1 MSRVLQAEI
10 NLKSL
15 VDNFHFIKSITKRA
29 NKSTK
34 IIAIV
39 KADAYGHGAIEVSK
53 CLQKNNVDYL
63 GVAFYDEALS
73 LRESKIDCPILLL
86 FDREIEGIF
95 KYKLTPVIFDI
106 NHAKELS
113 EYARKKGVK
122 IPVHVKVE
130 TGMGRLGIYEN
141 ICEQVRKIANMPNL
155 SIEGVMSHLSIAED
169 PLWSAEQINKF
180 KELKK
185 CLSNLGISPIFHIS
199 NSAGIFLEDAIFDA
213 VRPGI
218 MLYGYSTKSVLDGI
232 RPCMT
237 LKTKLLDIRKL
248 PKGTPISYG
257 KTFITK
263 RDSLIGVIP
272 IGYADGYF
280 RRLSNRGF
288 IIVRGKKA
296 PVVGTICMD
305 ITMIDLT
312 EIPEARVEDEV
323 IILGS
328 YGNEKITAWDIA
340 SWADTIPYEVLTS
353 LGSKAKKKYI
363 YETEGM
369 YNDFR
374 ESKKS

>member
-15 VDNFHFIKSITKRA
+15 IDNFHFIKSITKGA
-29 NKSTK
+29 NKSSK

-53 CLQKNNVDYL
+53 SLQKNNVDYL
-63 GVAFYDEALS
+63 GVAFYDEALT
-73 LRESKIDCPILLL
+73 LREAKIECPILLL
-86 FDREIEGIF
+86 FDREIEGLF
-95 KYKLTPVIFDI
+95 KHNLTPVIFDI

-113 EYARKKGVK
+113 EYAKKKGVT

-141 ICEQVRKIANMPNL
+141 ICEQVKKIANMSNL
-155 SIEGVMSHLSIAED
+155 KIEGVMSHLSLAED
-169 PLWSAEQINKF
+169 PLWSSEQISKL

-185 CLSNLGISPIFHIS
+185 CLSSLGINPIFHIS
-199 NSAGIFLEDAIFDA
+199 NSAGIFLDDAIFDA

-218 MLYGYSTKSVLDGI
+218 MLYGYSTSGVLEGI
-232 RPCMT
+232 KPCMT
-237 LKTKLLDIRKL
+237 LKTKILDIRKL

-263 RDSLIGVIP
+263 RNSLIGVIP

-280 RRLSNRGF
+280 RKLSNKGF
-288 IIVRGKKA
+288 IIVKGRKA

-305 ITMIDLT
+305 LTMIDLT
-312 EIPEARVEDEV
+312 EIPEAKVEDEV

-328 YGNEKITAWDIA
+328 CGNERITAWDIA

-363 YETEGM
+363 YEMEGM

>member
-1 MSRVLQAEI
+1 MSRFLQAEI

-15 VDNFHFIKSITKRA
+15 VDNFLFIKSITKRA
-29 NKSTK
+29 NKSIK

-63 GVAFYDEALS
+63 GVAFYEEALA
-73 LRESKIDCPILLL
+73 LREAKIDCPILLL

-113 EYARKKGVK
+113 AYARKKDVK
-122 IPVHVKVE
+122 IPVHIKVE

-141 ICEQVRKIANMPNL
+141 ICENIRKIANMPNL
-155 SIEGVMSHLSIAED
+155 SIEGVMSHLSVAED
-169 PLWSAEQINKF
+169 PIWSSEQINRL

-185 CLSNLGISPIFHIS
+185 CFFNSGIKPIFHIA
-199 NSAGIFLEDAIFDA
+199 NSTGIFLEDALLDA

-218 MLYGYSTKSVLDGI
+218 MLYGYSTNSVSDVI
-232 RPCMT
+232 KPCMT
-237 LKTKLLDIRKL
+237 LKTKILDIRKL
-248 PKGTPISYG
+248 STGTPISYG

-272 IGYADGYF
+272 IGYADGFF
-280 RRLSNRGF
+280 RSLSNKGF
-288 IIVRGKKA
+288 VIVRGKRA
-296 PVVGTICMD
+296 PVVGTVCMD
-305 ITMIDLT
+305 LTMVDLT
-312 EIPEARVEDEV
+312 EIPEAEVEDEV
-323 IILGS
+323 VILGS
-328 YGNEKITAWDIA
+328 YGKEKITAWDIA
-340 SWADTIPYEVLTS
+340 SWSDTIPYEVLTS

-363 YETEGM
+363 H
-369 YNDFR
+369 
-374 ESKKS
+374 

>member
-1 MSRVLQAEI
+1 MSRFLQAEI

-15 VDNFHFIKSITKRA
+15 IDNFHFIKSVTKGA
-29 NKSTK
+29 NKSSK

-53 CLQKNNVDYL
+53 SLQKNNVDYL
-63 GVAFYDEALS
+63 GVAFYDEALT
-73 LRESKIDCPILLL
+73 LREAKIECPILLL
-86 FDREIEGIF
+86 FDREIEGLF
-95 KYKLTPVIFDI
+95 KHNLTPVIFDI

-113 EYARKKGVK
+113 EYAKKKGVT

-141 ICEQVRKIANMPNL
+141 ICEQVKKIANMSNL
-155 SIEGVMSHLSIAED
+155 KIEGVMSHLSLAED
-169 PLWSAEQINKF
+169 PLWSSEQISRL

-185 CLSNLGISPIFHIS
+185 CLSSLGINPIFHIS

-218 MLYGYSTKSVLDGI
+218 MLYGYSTGDVLDGI

-288 IIVRGKKA
+288 IIVKGKKA

-305 ITMIDLT
+305 LTMIDLT
-312 EIPEARVEDEV
+312 DIPEAEVEDEV

-328 YGNEKITAWDIA
+328 CGKEKITAWDIA

-363 YETEGM
+363 YEMEGM
-369 YNDFR
+369 HYDFR